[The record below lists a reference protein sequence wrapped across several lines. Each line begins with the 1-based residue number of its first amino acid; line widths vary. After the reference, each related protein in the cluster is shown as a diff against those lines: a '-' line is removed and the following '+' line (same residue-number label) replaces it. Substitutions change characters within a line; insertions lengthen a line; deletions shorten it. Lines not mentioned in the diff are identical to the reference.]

1 MANELKPET
10 GFTLPDGSML
20 IWNANKRNWR
30 IVDPPVQTFK
40 CTATELL
47 DLINEFAD
55 DASERAVQDYA
66 EG

>member
-1 MANELKPET
+1 
-10 GFTLPDGSML
+10 ML

-30 IVDPPVQTFK
+30 IVEPPVQTFK